1 MPAQTAQQIIAAAR
15 RNAANLPSEQ
25 AAARERRNTAR
36 KAAHKAREAAKPV
49 RATRELPPIDGAH
62 WVRRRYGSNWV
73 CPAIQISSPHVAR
86 LIAQWAPRSTQYVET
101 SSTWGLYVWNSR
113 SGPEPVLAQEGW
125 YIVRTKYGLR
135 VMQPGIFQQLYDQ
148 YSKYMTPNTY
158 ATGTTVATPT
168 KTRGGNNHK

>member
-15 RNAANLPSEQ
+15 RNAAMLPSEQ

-73 CPAIQISSPHVAR
+73 YPAVQLTSPHVAR
-86 LIAQWAPRSTQYVET
+86 LIAQWAPRTTRYVET
-101 SSTWGLYVWNSR
+101 PSTWGLYVWNSR
-113 SGPEPVLAQEGW
+113 RGPEPILAREGW

-135 VMQPGIFQQLYDQ
+135 AMQPATFQRLYVQ
-148 YSKYMTPNTY
+148 YVK
-158 ATGTTVATPT
+158 
-168 KTRGGNNHK
+168 